1 MRLQRGG
8 RRDTAD
14 ERCVTEQHLGD
25 RLGKEVIRQHR
36 RPAMCALIVLILRRG
51 SACGSAPA
59 PMPGPL
65 QVPHSLP
72 EAMNKRERDTMQRGR
87 YIYLAMMA
95 GVLALAGWSSRPAQ
109 AALPS
114 TDPKVAV
121 TATNLPAGW
130 TAGPIGTVPR
140 RIGQKRSVS

>member
-8 RRDTAD
+8 RRDTTD
-14 ERCVTEQHLGD
+14 EWYVTEQHLGD

-65 QVPHSLP
+65 QAPHSLL
-72 EAMNKRERDTMQRGR
+72 EATNKKERDTMQRGR
-87 YIYLAMMA
+87 YLYLAMMA
-95 GVLALAGWSSRPAQ
+95 GVLALAEWSSRAVL
-109 AALPS
+109 AAP
-114 TDPKVAV
+114 PVP
-121 TATNLPAGW
+121 TAT
-130 TAGPIGTVPR
+130 
-140 RIGQKRSVS
+140 